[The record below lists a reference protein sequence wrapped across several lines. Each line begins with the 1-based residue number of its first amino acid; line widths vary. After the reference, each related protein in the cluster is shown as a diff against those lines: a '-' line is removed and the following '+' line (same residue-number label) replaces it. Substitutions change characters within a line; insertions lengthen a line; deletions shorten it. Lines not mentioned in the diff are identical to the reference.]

1 MKGECGF
8 VLDNKVVLIYMKN
21 AVHSFPWTPYC
32 SFSTS
37 NTITSIVLTQR
48 MHSEFEEHI
57 NNGILASEYTKGFTL
72 ISYYKY
78 TTYSTKAM
86 IFGQV

>member
-1 MKGECGF
+1 MTF
-8 VLDNKVVLIYMKN
+8 ILLI
-21 AVHSFPWTPYC
+21 
-32 SFSTS
+32 
-37 NTITSIVLTQR
+37 QR
-48 MHSEFEEHI
+48 LHSEFEEYI

>member
-1 MKGECGF
+1 MA
-8 VLDNKVVLIYMKN
+8 I
-21 AVHSFPWTPYC
+21 
-32 SFSTS
+32 
-37 NTITSIVLTQR
+37 QR

-78 TTYSTKAM
+78 TTYYTKAM